1 MTKKKYLILS
11 ISLIV
16 VYLSIAVIAFSFANL
31 SREEIF
37 DKGYI
42 VGFLLAL
49 SSIPYLFIYLI
60 EDGFHKPQKAVYGA
74 FGIIGIAI
82 GLTSFFLEK
91 KDMATLNT
99 ICMIRGIF
107 DIIRLTDALTDIIP
121 MISVEKRKLE
131 IIDFLV
137 SIGEAI
143 IGVLLIIDG
152 FEGLQFHFFFMGCAS
167 SILLVKCVIELF
179 CNNRANKNA

>member
-1 MTKKKYLILS
+1 MIFNIWTSKVLEKMTKKKYLILS
-11 ISLIV
+11 ILLIV

-91 KDMATLNT
+91 KDMDVYLVVYDKKAYEINYTADYKVPEFMDMLTKEKMTSAYEIRTKMKDLIDENT
-99 ICMIRGIF
+99 MIRLADNGSNVDVLSEIF
-107 DIIRLTDALTDIIP
+107 
-121 MISVEKRKLE
+121 K
-131 IIDFLV
+131 
-137 SIGEAI
+137 G
-143 IGVLLIIDG
+143 LIT
-152 FEGLQFHFFFMGCAS
+152 
-167 SILLVKCVIELF
+167 
-179 CNNRANKNA
+179 